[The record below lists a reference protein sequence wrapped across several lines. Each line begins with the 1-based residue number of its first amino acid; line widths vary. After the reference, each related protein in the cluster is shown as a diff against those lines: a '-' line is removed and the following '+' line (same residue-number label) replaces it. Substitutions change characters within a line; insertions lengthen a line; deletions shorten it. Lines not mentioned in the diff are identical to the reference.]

1 LGRQFSPVEFERAFA
16 GFQQLYHVRPL
27 RVLCSPDV
35 LERYCA
41 LFERSV
47 EDAHRRAVRYEG
59 VPVAAAVL
67 PIGTI
72 AFEGEVDENRMGDW

>member
-1 LGRQFSPVEFERAFA
+1 LGRQFSAPEFERAFA

-41 LFERSV
+41 IYERSV
-47 EDAHRRAVRYEG
+47 EIAHRGAIRYED
-59 VPVAAAVL
+59 VPVVAAVM
-67 PIGTI
+67 PAGTI
-72 AFEGEVDENRMGDW
+72 AFEGEVDEDRMGDW